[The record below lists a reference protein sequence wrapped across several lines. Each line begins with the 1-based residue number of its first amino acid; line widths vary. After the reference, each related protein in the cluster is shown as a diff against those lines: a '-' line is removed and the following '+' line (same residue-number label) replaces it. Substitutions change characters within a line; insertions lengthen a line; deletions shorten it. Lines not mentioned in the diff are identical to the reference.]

1 MTTDT
6 ATDPIDML
14 NNAER
19 LAPTPDSRDATV
31 EDWIRS
37 YAALALAAHA
47 AFQGALPP
55 SGSKVAPGSRPDLG
69 YLISIAV
76 SSTAAAVALDT
87 PREAVTEELWALTPE
102 AGALN
107 GEYIDWLTDTLD
119 RLGINPADLDPAFEA
134 ADFKSPSRPA

>member
-1 MTTDT
+1 MTTHT
-6 ATDPIDML
+6 ATSPTDLL

-37 YAALALAAHA
+37 YAALGLAAHA
-47 AFQGALPP
+47 AFRATLPSLRP
-55 SGSKVAPGSRPDLG
+55 GGVRGSRPDLG
-69 YLISIAV
+69 YLITIAV

-87 PREAVTEELWALTPE
+87 PREAVTQELWALTPE

-119 RLGINPADLDPAFEA
+119 RLGINPADLDPGFDA